1 MENCQI
7 CLEDKYEKVNF
18 NNFFLRTD
26 SGKKKLHDYEMRVCL
41 NCGVVFQYPQISQ
54 KDVTEYYRSNYRPS
68 STIKLDQNKSIFFPL
83 HFEQTGISFQ
93 RFYNFYNIIN
103 ELKILNKIDNID
115 ENKTFLD
122 YGAYQ
127 GSFLYACKSIWKVK
141 TIANDFNKEGLK
153 FAKNFLDIDKT
164 YESNDIYK
172 DEFSDKI
179 DFCTVIHVL
188 EHLHD
193 PLKFLKHVK
202 NKIIKNEGYIYVEVP
217 SAESSTYDDPTHLF
231 MFNKDSLKYL
241 FNLAGYDIL
250 HISQKKIYDYKKI
263 KLLKRH
269 VQTMVHCV
277 AKPNNKINK
286 INKIYQGQSI
296 KRKLQK
302 TQKIN
307 SDKIYLIRLKNVFRE
322 LLTLIYYGFF
332 IIMSFFSSKLSFKL
346 FLVSNNYLKKFYL
359 ILKKNLMRL
368 F

>member
-1 MENCQI
+1 
-7 CLEDKYEKVNF
+7 
-18 NNFFLRTD
+18 
-26 SGKKKLHDYEMRVCL
+26 
-41 NCGVVFQYPQISQ
+41 
-54 KDVTEYYRSNYRPS
+54 
-68 STIKLDQNKSIFFPL
+68 
-83 HFEQTGISFQ
+83 
-93 RFYNFYNIIN
+93 
-103 ELKILNKIDNID
+103 
-115 ENKTFLD
+115 
-122 YGAYQ
+122 
-127 GSFLYACKSIWKVK
+127 
-141 TIANDFNKEGLK
+141 
-153 FAKNFLDIDKT
+153 
-164 YESNDIYK
+164 
-172 DEFSDKI
+172 
-179 DFCTVIHVL
+179 FCTVIHVL

-231 MFNKDSLKYL
+231 MFNEDSLKYL

-296 KRKLQK
+296 KRKIQK

-307 SDKIYLIRLKNVFRE
+307 SDKIYFIRLKNLFRE

-346 FLVSNNYLKKFYL
+346 FLVSNNYLKNFYL
-359 ILKKNLMRL
+359 
-368 F
+368 